1 MTTVL
6 LVGAGALGGRAARQ
20 LVETHGI
27 TRLLVADRRLPR
39 AAAVA
44 SAMGPVAQVCE
55 WFGDEPLPIG
65 VDAVAAAVPGALDVA
80 VARHAIGAGVPCV
93 TASDDAAGLEELLAL
108 DADARNAGVPVTVG
122 AGFAPGLA
130 DVLVRHAV
138 DALDAADE
146 IDVARTGVAG
156 HASAEAMKRARR
168 ERTVVTRDGERITDK
183 RRTGRELVWFPDPVA
198 ACECEPV
205 AAGVALLERDFPEV
219 GRISV
224 RWGELAHRSRLAW
237 PRRRDPEGTWGAL
250 RVEVWG
256 RRGSA
261 REVIVYGAI
270 ERTAIAA
277 GTVLAVTTAGLLGL
291 DGVVGHDPGVTGL
304 GARVRPQPFLAE
316 LAARGVKAAVFE
328 GVPVA

>member
-6 LVGAGALGGRAARQ
+6 LVGAGAIGGRAARQ
-20 LVETHGI
+20 LVETQGV

-146 IDVARTGVAG
+146 IDVARAGVAG
-156 HASAEAMKRARR
+156 HASAEAVKRARR

-205 AAGVALLERDFPEV
+205 AVGVALLERDFPDV
-219 GRISV
+219 TRISV
-224 RWGELAHRSRLAW
+224 RWGELTHRSRLAW

-291 DGVVGHDPGVTGL
+291 DGVVDRDPGVTGL

-316 LAARGVKAAVFE
+316 LAARGVKAAAFE